1 MSDQGNNMKLRDDQ
15 AQLKQEMLIF
25 ERGGSGRVGCT
36 FPRLDVPE
44 VDPVEAW
51 GEDAVRGEIAGFPEV
66 SEVDVVRH
74 FTRISQHNFGI
85 ESGLFPLGSCT
96 MKYNPKVNE
105 RVVRSP
111 GFASAHPYMPS
122 ALLQGSLDVMRR
134 LEEALAAVTG
144 MDRVTL
150 QPAAGAQGEL
160 TGIMMIA
167 AYHAARGDTQRR
179 KVLIPDSAHGTNP
192 ATAAFCG
199 FDPVEIPSNSR
210 GTTDI
215 EALRAK
221 ADDTTAALMLT
232 NPNTLGLFED
242 QMEEIA
248 EIMHGCGAQIYC
260 DGANLNA
267 ILGKARPGDIG
278 IDAFHIN
285 LHKTFAIPHG
295 GGGPGMGPIGVLAHL
310 APFLPDHPIVEG
322 GNPAAGGNPTIG
334 TISSAPW
341 GSASILPISW
351 AYIAML
357 GASGLRRA
365 TEIAIL
371 NANYIAKRLHPHYP
385 VVYRGTHGLVAHEC
399 SIDLRPIKADTEISV
414 EDVAKRLID
423 YGFHAPTMSWPVPD
437 TFMIEPTE
445 SESKEEIDRFV
456 DAMIAIRSE
465 IAEIES
471 GEADREN
478 NLLCNAPHSIHL
490 LTESDWNYPYPR
502 ERAFFPTDNTRRDK
516 YWPPVGRVDSVSG
529 DRNLVCTCPPIE
541 YYEQEAA

>member
-1 MSDQGNNMKLRDDQ
+1 MSDQGNNTKLRDDQ
-15 AQLKQEMLIF
+15 AQLKQEMLLF
-25 ERGGSGRVGCT
+25 ERGSSGRVGCT

-44 VDPVEAW
+44 VNPVEAW

-96 MKYNPKVNE
+96 MKYNPKVHE

-122 ALLQGSLDVMRR
+122 ALMQGSLDVMRR

-267 ILGKARPGDIG
+267 ILGKTRPGDIG
-278 IDAFHIN
+278 IDVFHIN
-285 LHKTFAIPHG
+285 LHKTFTTPHG
-295 GGGPGMGPIGVLAHL
+295 GGGPGGGPVGVCEHL
-310 APFLPDHPIVEG
+310 IPFLPRPTVETDAETG
-322 GNPAAGGNPTIG
+322 TAYLDWDRPDSIGKVQGFYGNFAIMVR
-334 TISSAPW
+334 
-341 GSASILPISW
+341 
-351 AYIAML
+351 AYTYIRAL
-357 GASGLRRA
+357 GAVGLRQVA
-365 TEIAIL
+365 EDAVL
-371 NANYIAKRLHPHYP
+371 NANYIQTRLKEHYHLPQDRLGMHEVVFSDKCQKKDDVTAMDVCKRLM
-385 VVYRGTHGLVAHEC
+385 
-399 SIDLRPIKADTEISV
+399 
-414 EDVAKRLID
+414 D
-423 YGFHAPTMSWPVPD
+423 YGYHPPTVYFPLVVSGAL
-437 TFMIEPTE
+437 MIEPTE
-445 SESKEEIDRFV
+445 SVSREDL
-456 DAMIAIRSE
+456 DAFIAAMVA
-465 IAEIES
+465 IAEEAES
-471 GEADREN
+471 DPAKVRG
-478 NLLCNAPHSIHL
+478 APHSTFVARL
-490 LTESDWNYPYPR
+490 DEA
-502 ERAFFPTDNTRRDK
+502 RAARK
-516 YWPPVGRVDSVSG
+516 
-529 DRNLVCTCPPIE
+529 PILRWDPE
-541 YYEQEAA
+541 LCEE